1 MTLFGKCWQC
11 LREAVLDE
19 DGLCS
24 RCAVD
29 GEAA

>member
-1 MTLFGKCWQC
+1 MTLFGKCWLC
-11 LREAVLDE
+11 LREAVLDD

-24 RCAVD
+24 RCAV